1 MKTVIQLPVILSMIL
16 SFPTSGYAVEAD
28 NIPPTCE
35 ATFVGVNA
43 DNEKFAQFTAHDN
56 TSLLKTTIT
65 EMVNST
71 TTVYVPED
79 DKIVVFAAI
88 KIDQTQKAIIN
99 GNVTDKAGNVSDCI
113 NAISV
118 QINNGNSVEKTYPN
132 IPHKTGGQVI
142 VHVKNGAAGIDELSI
157 VVNGTEYLTT
167 FSDGEY
173 KQIDISSSMLVG
185 NNNKIRFTGSGN
197 PGESAAVIIYEY

>member
-1 MKTVIQLPVILSMIL
+1 MKTVIQLPVILSMIF
-16 SFPTSGYAVEAD
+16 SFPTSGYANPD
-28 NIPPTCE
+28 NIKPSCE
-35 ATFVGVNA
+35 ATFVGVNTN
-43 DNEKFAQFTAHDN
+43 DEKFAQFTAHDN
-56 TSLLKTTIT
+56 TSLFKTTVT

-79 DKIVVFAAI
+79 DKIVVFIAT

-99 GNVTDKAGNVSDCI
+99 AKVSDKAGNVSDCI
-113 NAISV
+113 DAIS
-118 QINNGNSVEKTYPN
+118 INITDNGNSVDKIYPN

-173 KQIDISSSMLVG
+173 KQIDISSSMQVG
-185 NNNKIRFTGSGN
+185 NNNNISFTGSGN
-197 PGESAAVIIYEY
+197 PDGSAAAIIFEY